1 LLMAVISA
9 IRTIRSEADVHPSTK
24 IQAFIICADAEKQ
37 ALIRSLSDAVCAMT
51 RTESLEIME
60 SGTVPDD
67 AGHVLV
73 DGVEVFVPL
82 AGLIDVEA
90 ELEKLARER
99 KKVEK
104 DLQRVI
110 GKLGNAK
117 FLSNAPD
124 AVVEKEK
131 GKQAELENRLAK
143 NAESKARVMKL

>member
-1 LLMAVISA
+1 M
-9 IRTIRSEADVHPSTK
+9 
-24 IQAFIICADAEKQ
+24 
-37 ALIRSLSDAVCAMT
+37 
-51 RTESLEIME
+51 LERIH
-60 SGTVPDD
+60 

-110 GKLGNAK
+110 GKLGNEN

-124 AVVEKEK
+124 VVVEKEK
-131 GKQAELENRLAK
+131 GKQVELENRLAK
-143 NAESKARVMKL
+143 NAESEARLMKLK